1 MPPSKP
7 FSKIFFAALLLCLS
21 ACRTAPL
28 PPDATRRTVTDE
40 LNRTVALIA
49 NPQRI
54 ISLAPNLTEMLFA
67 LGLGDRVVGVTS
79 YCDYPPAAK
88 TKEKVGDTLTPNLER
103 IIALK
108 PDLVIVTTSSQL
120 EKITR
125 QLDQLQIPV
134 YVTNPR
140 SVSEVLASIQH
151 LGDITGTTAQA
162 EKLHDELT
170 ARINAVT
177 ARVSN
182 QPKPKALFLVQ
193 DTPLLVAGN
202 DTFLHD
208 LVTLA
213 GGVSITADVK
223 GYPQFSRETAIARA
237 PEVIIDPGRP
247 DNKTLADSVLRKDYA
262 TTPAI
267 KQNRIIHIDPDLT
280 NRPGPRLIEGLE
292 QLARALHPSAF
303 NVQP

>member
-1 MPPSKP
+1 MPPSKS
-7 FSKIFFAALLLCLS
+7 FLSIFIVGMLLCFS
-21 ACRTAPL
+21 ACRTVP
-28 PPDATRRTVTDE
+28 PVPDAARRTVTDE
-40 LNRTVALIA
+40 LNRSVAIVA
-49 NPQRI
+49 NPKRI

-67 LGLGDRVVGVTS
+67 LGLGDRVIGVTS

-108 PDLVIVTTSSQL
+108 PDLVFVTTSSQL

-125 QLDQLQIPV
+125 QLNQLQIPV

-151 LGDITGTTAQA
+151 LGDVTGATAQA
-162 EKLHDELT
+162 EKLHSELT

-177 ARVSN
+177 SRVAA

-193 DTPLLVAGN
+193 DTPLLVAGS

-213 GGVSITADVK
+213 GGTSITPDVK

-247 DNKTLADSVLRKDYA
+247 ENKALADSVLRKDYA

-292 QLARALHPSAF
+292 QLARALHPLAF
-303 NVQP
+303 ATTP

>member
-1 MPPSKP
+1 M
-7 FSKIFFAALLLCLS
+7 
-21 ACRTAPL
+21 
-28 PPDATRRTVTDE
+28 
-40 LNRTVALIA
+40 
-49 NPQRI
+49 
-54 ISLAPNLTEMLFA
+54 
-67 LGLGDRVVGVTS
+67 
-79 YCDYPPAAK
+79 
-88 TKEKVGDTLTPNLER
+88 
-103 IIALK
+103 
-108 PDLVIVTTSSQL
+108 VTTSSQL

-140 SVSEVLASIQH
+140 SVREVLASLQH
-151 LGDITGTTAQA
+151 LGDVTGATAQA
-162 EKLHDELT
+162 EKLHSELT

-177 ARVSN
+177 TRVAS

-193 DTPLLVAGN
+193 DTPLLVAGS

-213 GGVSITADVK
+213 GGASITADVT

-247 DNKTLADSVLRKDYA
+247 ENQKLADSVLRKDYA

-267 KQNRIIHIDPDLT
+267 KHNRIIRIDPDLT
-280 NRPGPRLIEGLE
+280 NRPGPRLVEGLE
-292 QLARALHPSAF
+292 RLARALHPAAF
-303 NVQP
+303 ATQPKEPTQR

>member
-1 MPPSKP
+1 
-7 FSKIFFAALLLCLS
+7 IALLGFN
-21 ACRTAPL
+21 ACRQATP
-28 PPDATRRTVTDE
+28 PPDMSARRNVTDE
-40 LNRTVALIA
+40 LNRTVAINA

-67 LGLGDRVVGVTS
+67 LGLGDRVIGVTS

-140 SVSEVLASIQH
+140 SVNEVLASLQH
-151 LGDITGTTAQA
+151 LGDVTGATAQA
-162 EKLHDELT
+162 AKLHDELQT
-170 ARINAVT
+170 RINAVT
-177 ARVSN
+177 ARVAA

-193 DTPLLVAGN
+193 DTPLLVAGS

-213 GGVSITADVK
+213 GGESITVDVK
-223 GYPQFSRETAIARA
+223 GYPQFSREIAIARA

-247 DNKTLADSVLRKDYA
+247 ENKALADSVLRKDYA

-292 QLARALHPSAF
+292 QLAHALHPTAF
-303 NVQP
+303 AAQP

>member
-1 MPPSKP
+1 MLPINSFFRIFIIALLCCFTACRAAPPPSDT
-7 FSKIFFAALLLCLS
+7 S
-21 ACRTAPL
+21 
-28 PPDATRRTVTDE
+28 RRIVTDE
-40 LNRTVALIA
+40 LNRSVAIVA

-67 LGLGDRVVGVTS
+67 LGLSDRVIGVTS

-88 TKEKVGDTLTPNLER
+88 SKEKVGDTLTPNLER
-103 IIALK
+103 IISLK

-151 LGDITGTTAQA
+151 LGDLTGATAQA
-162 EKLHDELT
+162 AKLHSELT
-170 ARINAVT
+170 TRINAVT
-177 ARVSN
+177 ERVVS

-193 DTPLLVAGN
+193 DTPLLVAGS

-247 DNKTLADSVLRKDYA
+247 ENKALADSVLRKDYA

-303 NVQP
+303 ITKP